1 MELNYFLGFIERGQN
16 VDITL
21 EDSSIKLYSLT
32 LTLQM
37 VSALLFFCTY
47 DFGKEEKDFLIKCS
61 LFREFETQSYKRL
74 VANIFPFL
82 FF

>member
-37 VSALLFFCTY
+37 VSALLFFARMISVR
-47 DFGKEEKDFLIKCS
+47 KKKIS
-61 LFREFETQSYKRL
+61 
-74 VANIFPFL
+74 
-82 FF
+82 